1 MEPLPG
7 LFATPMSHE
16 LLVAARMGDMSV
28 LGGNDSLL
36 QVTAERNTVLHI
48 AAKLGHTNF
57 ATRAL
62 IRHPF
67 LLMIQNRQGDTP
79 LHCAARAGHT
89 PMVDVFIPHPPRRG
103 DPERRLPDM
112 VNNVGNTAL
121 HEAARNGH
129 DSFVEELMAK
139 APGVSAVTNNVNGVS
154 PLYMAVESGS
164 ASIVRRL
171 LAATEAS
178 CDGPNG
184 RTALHS
190 AVLRSHLYWWIP
202 QPFPTSSDLSA
213 VEITRMLLQQRAS
226 LTRKA
231 DAAGLVPLH
240 FAAARGDL
248 EMVRLL
254 VQNDESTAYLRDNGG
269 SSAIHVAASFGH
281 VNVIKHL
288 TETCPG
294 CTEVRDGEG
303 GNFFHVAISK
313 RREQVVRFV
322 ATSPRLTDLLNEPDS
337 DGNAPLHRAIIS
349 RDMPIIQML
358 SSSPSVKLSATNNR
372 GQTALD
378 VALSNARNR
387 LEIKM
392 FKVVIDLTN
401 KGYGPS
407 GRPKGHGRREES
419 KEIAD
424 SKHAVDQKSKVE
436 EKNYKEIADSLP
448 VVAALITTVTFT
460 AAFTLSG
467 SFERDRSDDESIY
480 RRIRGIA
487 FVVFLISD
495 ALAMISSICV
505 PFLVIYVRVGTPV
518 TQVYSLTLSEILVQ
532 VAFIGFKAAFVSGV
546 CVLIADHYMWLT
558 ILIGLVILLSA
569 AALKRKILP
578 FYPYL
583 CWLTRGSEFQI
594 IYISLMIARQR
605 LIRIAN
611 YELAV
616 DFIKFPG
623 VWGFSITKN
632 PEQYPS
638 EG

>member
-16 LLVAARMGDMSV
+16 LLVAARTGDMSV

-57 ATRAL
+57 ATGVL
-62 IRHPF
+62 IRQPF
-67 LLMIQNRQGDTP
+67 LLMIQNGQGDPP

-103 DPERRLPDM
+103 DPERRLPYM
-112 VNNVGNTAL
+112 GNNVGNTAL
-121 HEAARNGH
+121 HEAALNGH

-190 AVLRSHLYWWIP
+190 AVLRSHP
-202 QPFPTSSDLSA
+202 
-213 VEITRMLLQQRAS
+213 VEITRMLLQPRGS

-248 EMVRLL
+248 ETVRLL
-254 VQNDESTAYLRDNGG
+254 LQNDPSTAYLRDNGG
-269 SSAIHVAASFGH
+269 ASAIHLAASFGH

-288 TETCPG
+288 IETCSG

-303 GNFFHVAISK
+303 SNFFHVAISK

-337 DGNAPLHRAIIS
+337 DGNTPLHRAIIS

-378 VALSNARNR
+378 VALSNTRNR
-387 LEIKM
+387 LVIKM
-392 FKVVIDLTN
+392 FKVVINLTN
-401 KGYGPS
+401 KGARFSDPQLLQDMVH
-407 GRPKGHGRREES
+407 PVDQKGTVEKKNH

-424 SKHAVDQKSKVE
+424 SKHTVHTVDQKSKVE

-532 VAFIGFKAAFVSGV
+532 VAFIGFKAAFASGV

-558 ILIGLVILLSA
+558 ILICLVILLSA
-569 AALKRKILP
+569 MALKRKILP

-594 IYISLMIARQR
+594 IYISLMIARHK

-611 YELAV
+611 YELAI

-623 VWGFSITKN
+623 VWGFSITKF
-632 PEQYPS
+632 
-638 EG
+638 

>member
-1 MEPLPG
+1 MEPIPC
-7 LFATPMSHE
+7 LFSTPMSHE
-16 LLVAARMGDMSV
+16 LLVAARTGDVSV

-57 ATRAL
+57 ASIAL
-62 IRHPF
+62 IRQPF
-67 LLMIQNRQGDTP
+67 LLTIQNRQGDTP

-103 DPERRLPDM
+103 DPERRLPYM

-129 DSFVEELMAK
+129 DSFVEELMAR
-139 APGVSAVTNNVNGVS
+139 APGESAATNNVNGVS
-154 PLYMAVESGS
+154 ALYMAVESGS

-190 AVLRSHLYWWIP
+190 AVLRSSP
-202 QPFPTSSDLSA
+202 

-254 VQNDESTAYLRDNGG
+254 LQNDASTAYLRDNGG
-269 SSAIHVAASFGH
+269 ASAIHVAASFGH

-288 TETCPG
+288 IETCPG
-294 CTEVRDGEG
+294 CSEVRDGEG
-303 GNFFHVAISK
+303 SNFFHVAISK

-337 DGNAPLHRAIIS
+337 DGNTPLHRAIIS
-349 RDMPIIQML
+349 RDMAIIQIL

-378 VALSNARNR
+378 VALSNTRNR
-387 LEIKM
+387 LVIKM

-401 KGYGPS
+401 KGARFSDPQLLQDTIH
-407 GRPKGHGRREES
+407 PVDQKGTVEEKNH

-424 SKHAVDQKSKVE
+424 SKHTGDQKSKFE

-460 AAFTLSG
+460 AAFTLSR
-467 SFERDRSDDESIY
+467 SFERDRSDDGSVY

-505 PFLVIYVRVGTPV
+505 PFLVIYVRVGTSV
-518 TQVYSLTLSEILVQ
+518 TQVYSLTLSEILLQ
-532 VAFIGFKAAFVSGV
+532 VAFIGFKAAFASGV

-558 ILIGLVILLSA
+558 SLICLVILLSA
-569 AALKRKILP
+569 MALKRKILP

-583 CWLTRGSEFQI
+583 CWLTRGMD
-594 IYISLMIARQR
+594 L
-605 LIRIAN
+605 
-611 YELAV
+611 
-616 DFIKFPG
+616 IKFPG
-623 VWGFSITKN
+623 VWGFSITK
-632 PEQYPS
+632 S
-638 EG
+638 

>member
-1 MEPLPG
+1 MEPLPC
-7 LFATPMSHE
+7 LFSTPMSHE
-16 LLVAARMGDMSV
+16 LLVAARTGDVSV

-36 QVTAERNTVLHI
+36 QVTTERNTVLHI

-57 ATRAL
+57 ASIAL
-62 IRHPF
+62 IRQPF
-67 LLMIQNRQGDTP
+67 LLTIQNRQGDTP

-103 DPERRLPDM
+103 DPERRLPYM

-129 DSFVEELMAK
+129 DSFVEQLMAR
-139 APGVSAVTNNVNGVS
+139 APGESAATNNVNGVS

-190 AVLRSHLYWWIP
+190 AVLRSSP
-202 QPFPTSSDLSA
+202 
-213 VEITRMLLQQRAS
+213 VEITRMLLQQRGS

-231 DAAGLVPLH
+231 DAAGFVPLH

-254 VQNDESTAYLRDNGG
+254 LQNDASTAYLRDNGG
-269 SSAIHVAASFGH
+269 ASAIHVAASFGH

-288 TETCPG
+288 IETCPG
-294 CTEVRDGEG
+294 CSEVRDGEG

-337 DGNAPLHRAIIS
+337 DGNTPLHRAIIS

-378 VALSNARNR
+378 VALSNTRNR
-387 LEIKM
+387 LVIKM

-401 KGYGPS
+401 KGARFSDPQLLQDTIH
-407 GRPKGHGRREES
+407 PVDQKGTVEEKNH

-424 SKHAVDQKSKVE
+424 SKHTEDQKSKFE

-460 AAFTLSG
+460 AAFTLSR
-467 SFERDRSDDESIY
+467 SFERDRSDDGSVY

-505 PFLVIYVRVGTPV
+505 PFLVIYVRVGTSV

-532 VAFIGFKAAFVSGV
+532 VAFIGFKAAFASGV

-558 ILIGLVILLSA
+558 ILICLLILFSA
-569 AALKRKILP
+569 MALKRKILP

-594 IYISLMIARQR
+594 IYISLMIARYR

-616 DFIKFPG
+616 DLIKFPG
-623 VWGFSITKN
+623 VWGFSITK
-632 PEQYPS
+632 S
-638 EG
+638 

>member
-1 MEPLPG
+1 MEPIPC
-7 LFATPMSHE
+7 LFSTPMSHE
-16 LLVAARMGDMSV
+16 LLVAARTGDVSV
-28 LGGNDSLL
+28 LGGNDSLV

-57 ATRAL
+57 ASIAL
-62 IRHPF
+62 IRQPF
-67 LLMIQNRQGDTP
+67 LLTIQNRQGDTP

-103 DPERRLPDM
+103 DPERRLPYM

-121 HEAARNGH
+121 HEAALNGH
-129 DSFVEELMAK
+129 DSFVEELMTK

-190 AVLRSHLYWWIP
+190 AVLRSSP
-202 QPFPTSSDLSA
+202 

-254 VQNDESTAYLRDNGG
+254 LQNDASTAYLRDNGG
-269 SSAIHVAASFGH
+269 ASAIHVAASFGH

-288 TETCPG
+288 IETCSG

-303 GNFFHVAISK
+303 SNFFHVAISK

-337 DGNAPLHRAIIS
+337 DGNTPLHRAIIS

-372 GQTALD
+372 GQSALD
-378 VALSNARNR
+378 VALSNTRNR
-387 LEIKM
+387 LGIKM
-392 FKVVIDLTN
+392 VLLVFAVQAPS
-401 KGYGPS
+401 GHGPS
-407 GRPKGHGRREES
+407 DQKGTVEEKNH

-424 SKHAVDQKSKVE
+424 SRHTVHTVDQTSKVE

-448 VVAALITTVTFT
+448 VVAALITTATFT
-460 AAFTLSG
+460 AAFTLSS
-467 SFERDRSDDESIY
+467 SFKMDRSDYGSIY
-480 RRIRGIA
+480 MRIRGIA
-487 FVVFLISD
+487 FVVFLIFD
-495 ALAMISSICV
+495 ALAMITAICV
-505 PFLVIYVRVGTPV
+505 PFLVIFVRVGTPV
-518 TQVYSLTLSEILVQ
+518 TQVNCLTLSEILLQ
-532 VAFIGFKAAFVSGV
+532 VAFIGFTVAFASGV
-546 CVLIADHYMWLT
+546 CVLLADHWLI
-558 ILIGLVILLSA
+558 ILIWLVILLSIPI
-569 AALKRKILP
+569 LKRRILP
-578 FYPYL
+578 YYPYL
-583 CWLTRGSEFQI
+583 CRLTRGSEFQI
-594 IYISLMIARQR
+594 IYARLMIARHR

-623 VWGFSITKN
+623 VWGFSITK
-632 PEQYPS
+632 S
-638 EG
+638 

>member
-16 LLVAARMGDMSV
+16 LLVAARTGDMSV

-48 AAKLGHTNF
+48 AAKLGHTDF
-57 ATRAL
+57 ATGAL
-62 IRHPF
+62 SRQPF
-67 LLMIQNRQGDTP
+67 FLVIQNGQGDTP

-103 DPERRLPDM
+103 DPERQLPYM

-121 HEAARNGH
+121 HEAALNGH

-190 AVLRSHLYWWIP
+190 AVLRSHP
-202 QPFPTSSDLSA
+202 
-213 VEITRMLLQQRAS
+213 VEITKMLLRQRGS

-254 VQNDESTAYLRDNGG
+254 LQNDPSTAYLRDNGG
-269 SSAIHVAASFGH
+269 ASAIHVAASFGH

-288 TETCPG
+288 IETCHG

-322 ATSPRLTDLLNEPDS
+322 ATSPSLTDLLNEPDS
-337 DGNAPLHRAIIS
+337 DGNTPLHRAIIS

-358 SSSPSVKLSATNNR
+358 SSSPSVKLSATNNH

-378 VALSNARNR
+378 VALSNTRNR

-401 KGYGPS
+401 KGARFSDPQLLQDMVHPVGQ
-407 GRPKGHGRREES
+407 KGTVEEKNK

-424 SKHAVDQKSKVE
+424 STHTVDQKSKVE

-558 ILIGLVILLSA
+558 ILICLVILLSA
-569 AALKRKILP
+569 TALKRRILP

-594 IYISLMIARQR
+594 IYISLMIARYK

-611 YELAV
+611 YELAI

-623 VWGFSITKN
+623 VWGFSITKF
-632 PEQYPS
+632 
-638 EG
+638 

>member
-1 MEPLPG
+1 MEPLRG
-7 LFATPMSHE
+7 LLATPMSPK
-16 LLVAARMGDMSV
+16 LLVAARTDDTSV
-28 LGGNDSLL
+28 LGRSDSLL
-36 QVTAERNTVLHI
+36 QVTAEWNTVLHI
-48 AAKLGHTNF
+48 AAKLGHTSF
-57 ATRAL
+57 ATTAL
-62 IRHPF
+62 IQQPL

-89 PMVDVFIPHPPRRG
+89 PLVDVFIPHRPRRG
-103 DPERRLPDM
+103 DPERRLPYT
-112 VNNVGNTAL
+112 VNNVGNSAL

-129 DSFVEELMAK
+129 ASFVEELMARV
-139 APGVSAVTNNVNGVS
+139 PGVLAVTNNVNDVS

-171 LAATEAS
+171 LAAPEAS

-190 AVLRSHLYWWIP
+190 A
-202 QPFPTSSDLSA
+202 
-213 VEITRMLLQQRAS
+213 QRGS

-231 DAAGLVPLH
+231 DTAGLVPLH

-254 VQNDESTAYLRDNGG
+254 LENDASTAYLRDNGG
-269 SSAIHVAASFGH
+269 ASAIHVAASFGH
-281 VNVIKHL
+281 VNVIEHL
-288 TETCPG
+288 IETCPG

-303 GNFFHVAISK
+303 SNFFHVAISK
-313 RREQVVRFV
+313 RRDQVVRFV
-322 ATSPRLTDLLNEPDS
+322 ATSPRLTDLLNEPDW
-337 DGNAPLHRAIIS
+337 DGNTPLHRAIGS
-349 RDMPIIQML
+349 RDMAIMKML
-358 SSSPSVKLSATNNR
+358 SSSPSVRLSATNNR

-378 VALSNARNR
+378 V
-387 LEIKM
+387 
-392 FKVVIDLTN
+392 VIDLTN
-401 KGYGPS
+401 KGARFSDPQLLQDMVH
-407 GRPKGHGRREES
+407 PVDQKGTAEEKNH

-424 SKHAVDQKSKVE
+424 SKHAVHTVDQKSKVE

-460 AAFTLSG
+460 AAFTLSR
-467 SFERDRSDDESIY
+467 SFETDRSDDGSIY

-518 TQVYSLTLSEILVQ
+518 TQVYSLTLSEILLQ
-532 VAFIGFKAAFVSGV
+532 VAFIGFKAAFASGV

-558 ILIGLVILLSA
+558 ILICFVVLLSA
-569 AALKRKILP
+569 IALKRKILP

-594 IYISLMIARQR
+594 IYISLMIARHR

-611 YELAV
+611 YELAI

-623 VWGFSITKN
+623 VWGFSITKL
-632 PEQYPS
+632 
-638 EG
+638 

>member
-1 MEPLPG
+1 
-7 LFATPMSHE
+7 MSHE
-16 LLVAARMGDMSV
+16 LLVAARTGDMTV

-57 ATRAL
+57 ASIAL
-62 IRHPF
+62 IRQPF
-67 LLMIQNRQGDTP
+67 LLTIQNRQGDTP

-103 DPERRLPDM
+103 DPERRLPYM

-129 DSFVEELMAK
+129 DSFVEELMAR
-139 APGVSAVTNNVNGVS
+139 APGESAATNNVNGVS

-190 AVLRSHLYWWIP
+190 AVLRSSP
-202 QPFPTSSDLSA
+202 
-213 VEITRMLLQQRAS
+213 VEITRMLLQQRGS

-254 VQNDESTAYLRDNGG
+254 LQNDPSTAYLRDNGG
-269 SSAIHVAASFGH
+269 ASAIHLAARFGH

-288 TETCPG
+288 IETCHG

-322 ATSPRLTDLLNEPDS
+322 ATSPRLTDLMNEPDS
-337 DGNAPLHRAIIS
+337 DGNTPLHRAIIS
-349 RDMPIIQML
+349 RGMPIIQIL

-378 VALSNARNR
+378 VALSIARNR

-401 KGYGPS
+401 KGARFSDPQLLDDMVH
-407 GRPKGHGRREES
+407 PVDQKGTVEKKNK

-424 SKHAVDQKSKVE
+424 SKRTVDQKSKVE

-480 RRIRGIA
+480 RLIRGIA

-518 TQVYSLTLSEILVQ
+518 TQVYSLTLSEILLQ
-532 VAFIGFKAAFVSGV
+532 VAFIGFKAAFASGV
-546 CVLIADHYMWLT
+546 CVLIADDYMWLT
-558 ILIGLVILLSA
+558 PLICLVILLSA
-569 AALKRKILP
+569 TALKRRILP
-578 FYPYL
+578 YYPYL

-594 IYISLMIARQR
+594 IYARLMIARYR

-616 DFIKFPG
+616 DLIKFPG
-623 VWGFSITKN
+623 VWGFSITK
-632 PEQYPS
+632 S
-638 EG
+638 

>member
-16 LLVAARMGDMSV
+16 LLVAARTGDMSV

-48 AAKLGHTNF
+48 AAKLGHTDF

-62 IRHPF
+62 SRQPF
-67 LLMIQNRQGDTP
+67 FLVIQNGQGDTP

-103 DPERRLPDM
+103 DPERRLPYM

-121 HEAARNGH
+121 HEAALNGH

-190 AVLRSHLYWWIP
+190 AVLRSSP
-202 QPFPTSSDLSA
+202 

-254 VQNDESTAYLRDNGG
+254 LQNDASTAYLRDNGG
-269 SSAIHVAASFGH
+269 ASAIHVAASFGH

-288 TETCPG
+288 IETCSG

-303 GNFFHVAISK
+303 SNFFHVAISK

-337 DGNAPLHRAIIS
+337 DGNTPLHRAIIS
-349 RDMPIIQML
+349 RDMAIIQML

-378 VALSNARNR
+378 VALSNTRNR
-387 LEIKM
+387 LVIKM

-401 KGYGPS
+401 KGARFSDPQLLQDMVH
-407 GRPKGHGRREES
+407 PVDQKGTVEEKNK

-518 TQVYSLTLSEILVQ
+518 TQVYSLTLSEILLQ
-532 VAFIGFKAAFVSGV
+532 VAFIGFKAAFASGV

-558 ILIGLVILLSA
+558 ILICLVILFSA
-569 AALKRKILP
+569 MALKRKILP

-594 IYISLMIARQR
+594 IYISLMIARHK

-611 YELAV
+611 YELAI

-623 VWGFSITKN
+623 VWGFSITKF
-632 PEQYPS
+632 
-638 EG
+638 

>member
-1 MEPLPG
+1 MEPLRG
-7 LFATPMSHE
+7 LLATPMSPK
-16 LLVAARMGDMSV
+16 LLVAARTDDTSV
-28 LGGNDSLL
+28 LGRSDSLL
-36 QVTAERNTVLHI
+36 QVTAEWNTVLHI
-48 AAKLGHTNF
+48 AAKLGHTGF
-57 ATRAL
+57 ATTAL
-62 IRHPF
+62 IQQPL

-89 PMVDVFIPHPPRRG
+89 PLVDVFIPHPPRRG
-103 DPERRLPDM
+103 DPERRLPYT
-112 VNNVGNTAL
+112 VNNVGNSAL

-129 DSFVEELMAK
+129 ASFVEELMARV
-139 APGVSAVTNNVNGVS
+139 PGVLAVTNNVNDVS

-171 LAATEAS
+171 LAAPEAS

-190 AVLRSHLYWWIP
+190 AVLRGSRKSIDRSH
-202 QPFPTSSDLSA
+202 QPSLSNC
-213 VEITRMLLQQRAS
+213 TQRGS

-231 DAAGLVPLH
+231 DTAGLVPLH

-254 VQNDESTAYLRDNGG
+254 LENDASTAYLRDNGG
-269 SSAIHVAASFGH
+269 ASAIHVAASFGH
-281 VNVIKHL
+281 VNVIEHL
-288 TETCPG
+288 IETCPG

-303 GNFFHVAISK
+303 SNFFHVAISK
-313 RREQVVRFV
+313 RRDQVVRFV
-322 ATSPRLTDLLNEPDS
+322 ATSPRLTDLLNETDW
-337 DGNAPLHRAIIS
+337 DGNTPLHRAIGS
-349 RDMPIIQML
+349 RDMAIMKML
-358 SSSPSVKLSATNNR
+358 SSSPSVRLSATNNR

-378 VALSNARNR
+378 VLSSTWF
-387 LEIKM
+387 LQ

-401 KGYGPS
+401 KGARFSDPQLLQDMVH
-407 GRPKGHGRREES
+407 PVDQKGTAEEKNH

-424 SKHAVDQKSKVE
+424 SKHAVHTVDQKSKVE

-460 AAFTLSG
+460 AAFTLSR
-467 SFERDRSDDESIY
+467 SFETDRSDDGSIY

-518 TQVYSLTLSEILVQ
+518 TQVYSLTLSEILLQ
-532 VAFIGFKAAFVSGV
+532 VAFIGFKAAFASGV

-558 ILIGLVILLSA
+558 ILICFVVLLSA
-569 AALKRKILP
+569 IALKRKILP

-594 IYISLMIARQR
+594 IYISLMIARHR

-611 YELAV
+611 YELAI

-623 VWGFSITKN
+623 VWGFSITKL
-632 PEQYPS
+632 
-638 EG
+638 

>member
-16 LLVAARMGDMSV
+16 LLVAARTGDISV
-28 LGGNDSLL
+28 LGGSDSLL

-48 AAKLGHTNF
+48 AAKLGHTDF

-62 IRHPF
+62 SRQPF
-67 LLMIQNRQGDTP
+67 FLVIQNGQGDTP

-103 DPERRLPDM
+103 DPERRLPYM

-154 PLYMAVESGS
+154 PLYMAVETGS

-190 AVLRSHLYWWIP
+190 AVLRSHP
-202 QPFPTSSDLSA
+202 

-254 VQNDESTAYLRDNGG
+254 LQNDASTAYLRDNGG
-269 SSAIHVAASFGH
+269 ASAIHVAASFGH

-288 TETCPG
+288 IETCHG

-313 RREQVVRFV
+313 RRKQVVRFV
-322 ATSPRLTDLLNEPDS
+322 ATSPSLTDLLNEPDS
-337 DGNAPLHRAIIS
+337 DGNTPLHRAIIS

-392 FKVVIDLTN
+392 VRTFN
-401 KGYGPS
+401 PS
-407 GRPKGHGRREES
+407 PL
-419 KEIAD
+419 
-424 SKHAVDQKSKVE
+424 KHTVDQKSKFE

-505 PFLVIYVRVGTPV
+505 PFLVIYVR
-518 TQVYSLTLSEILVQ
+518 
-532 VAFIGFKAAFVSGV
+532 
-546 CVLIADHYMWLT
+546 
-558 ILIGLVILLSA
+558 
-569 AALKRKILP
+569 
-578 FYPYL
+578 
-583 CWLTRGSEFQI
+583 
-594 IYISLMIARQR
+594 
-605 LIRIAN
+605 
-611 YELAV
+611 
-616 DFIKFPG
+616 
-623 VWGFSITKN
+623 
-632 PEQYPS
+632 
-638 EG
+638 

>member
-1 MEPLPG
+1 
-7 LFATPMSHE
+7 MSHE
-16 LLVAARMGDMSV
+16 LLVAARTGDMSV

-48 AAKLGHTNF
+48 AAKLGHTDF

-62 IRHPF
+62 SRQPF
-67 LLMIQNRQGDTP
+67 FLVIQNGQGDTP

-103 DPERRLPDM
+103 DPERRLPYM

-121 HEAARNGH
+121 HEAALNGH

-190 AVLRSHLYWWIP
+190 AVLRSHP
-202 QPFPTSSDLSA
+202 
-213 VEITRMLLQQRAS
+213 VEITKMLLRQRGS

-248 EMVRLL
+248 EMVGLL
-254 VQNDESTAYLRDNGG
+254 LQNDESTAYLRDNGG
-269 SSAIHVAASFGH
+269 ASAIHVAASFGH

-288 TETCPG
+288 IQTCHG

-322 ATSPRLTDLLNEPDS
+322 ATSPSLTDLLNEPDS
-337 DGNAPLHRAIIS
+337 NGNTPLHRAIIS

-378 VALSNARNR
+378 VALSNTRNR

-401 KGYGPS
+401 KGARFSDPQLLEDMVH
-407 GRPKGHGRREES
+407 PVDQKGTVEEKNK

-424 SKHAVDQKSKVE
+424 SKHTVDQKSKVE

-467 SFERDRSDDESIY
+467 SFERDRSDDDSIY

-558 ILIGLVILLSA
+558 ILICLVILLSA
-569 AALKRKILP
+569 TALKRRILP

-594 IYISLMIARQR
+594 IYISLMIARYK

-611 YELAV
+611 YELAI

-623 VWGFSITKN
+623 VWGFSITKF
-632 PEQYPS
+632 
-638 EG
+638 

>member
-1 MEPLPG
+1 
-7 LFATPMSHE
+7 
-16 LLVAARMGDMSV
+16 
-28 LGGNDSLL
+28 GGNDSLL

-57 ATRAL
+57 ASIAL
-62 IRHPF
+62 IRQPF
-67 LLMIQNRQGDTP
+67 LLTIQNRQGDTP

-103 DPERRLPDM
+103 DPERNNSLLQVTAERNTVLHIAAKLGHTDFATRALSRQPFFLVIQNGQGDTPLHCAARAGHTPMVDVFIPHPPRRGDPERRLPYM

-121 HEAARNGH
+121 HEAALNGH

-139 APGVSAVTNNVNGVS
+139 APGVSA
-154 PLYMAVESGS
+154 
-164 ASIVRRL
+164 
-171 LAATEAS
+171 
-178 CDGPNG
+178 
-184 RTALHS
+184 
-190 AVLRSHLYWWIP
+190 
-202 QPFPTSSDLSA
+202 
-213 VEITRMLLQQRAS
+213 
-226 LTRKA
+226 A

-254 VQNDESTAYLRDNGG
+254 LQNDPSTAYVRDNGG
-269 SSAIHVAASFGH
+269 ASAIHVAASFGH
-281 VNVIKHL
+281 VNVIKYL
-288 TETCPG
+288 IETCPG

-337 DGNAPLHRAIIS
+337 DGNTPLHRAIIS
-349 RDMPIIQML
+349 RDMAIIQML
-358 SSSPSVKLSATNNR
+358 SSSPSVKLSASNNR

-378 VALSNARNR
+378 VALSNTRNR
-387 LEIKM
+387 LVIKM

-401 KGYGPS
+401 KGARFSDPQLLQDMVH
-407 GRPKGHGRREES
+407 PVDQKGTVEEKNH

-424 SKHAVDQKSKVE
+424 SKHRVHTVVQKSKVE

-518 TQVYSLTLSEILVQ
+518 TQVYSLTLSEILLQ
-532 VAFIGFKAAFVSGV
+532 VAFIGFKAAFASGV

-558 ILIGLVILLSA
+558 ILICLVILLSA
-569 AALKRKILP
+569 MALKRKILP

-594 IYISLMIARQR
+594 IYISLMIARHK

-611 YELAV
+611 YEIAI

-623 VWGFSITKN
+623 VWGFSITKF
-632 PEQYPS
+632 
-638 EG
+638 

>member
-16 LLVAARMGDMSV
+16 LLVAARTGDMTV

-57 ATRAL
+57 ASIAL
-62 IRHPF
+62 IRQPF
-67 LLMIQNRQGDTP
+67 LLTIQNRQGDTP

-103 DPERRLPDM
+103 DPERRLPYM

-129 DSFVEELMAK
+129 DSFVEELMAR
-139 APGVSAVTNNVNGVS
+139 APGESAATNNVNGVS

-190 AVLRSHLYWWIP
+190 AVLRSSP
-202 QPFPTSSDLSA
+202 
-213 VEITRMLLQQRAS
+213 VEITRMLLQQRGS

-254 VQNDESTAYLRDNGG
+254 LQNDPSTAYLRDNGG
-269 SSAIHVAASFGH
+269 ASAIHLAARFGH

-288 TETCPG
+288 IETCHG

-322 ATSPRLTDLLNEPDS
+322 ATSPRLTDLMNEPDS
-337 DGNAPLHRAIIS
+337 DGNTPLHRAIIS
-349 RDMPIIQML
+349 RGMPIIQIL

-378 VALSNARNR
+378 VALSIARNR

-401 KGYGPS
+401 KGARFSDPQLLDDMVH
-407 GRPKGHGRREES
+407 PVDQKGTVEKKNK

-424 SKHAVDQKSKVE
+424 SKRTVDQKSKVE

-480 RRIRGIA
+480 RLIRGIA

-518 TQVYSLTLSEILVQ
+518 TQVYSLTLSEILLQ
-532 VAFIGFKAAFVSGV
+532 VAFIGFKAAFASGV
-546 CVLIADHYMWLT
+546 CVLIADDYMWLT
-558 ILIGLVILLSA
+558 PLICLVILLSA
-569 AALKRKILP
+569 TALKRRILP
-578 FYPYL
+578 YYPYL

-594 IYISLMIARQR
+594 IYARLMIARYR

-616 DFIKFPG
+616 DLIKFPG
-623 VWGFSITKN
+623 VWGFSITK
-632 PEQYPS
+632 S
-638 EG
+638 

>member
-1 MEPLPG
+1 MEPIPC
-7 LFATPMSHE
+7 LFSTPMSHE
-16 LLVAARMGDMSV
+16 LLVAARTGDVSV
-28 LGGNDSLL
+28 LGGNDSLP

-57 ATRAL
+57 ASIAL
-62 IRHPF
+62 IRQPF
-67 LLMIQNRQGDTP
+67 LLTIQNLQGDTP

-103 DPERRLPDM
+103 DPQRRLPYM

-129 DSFVEELMAK
+129 DSFVEELMAN

-190 AVLRSHLYWWIP
+190 AVLRSSP
-202 QPFPTSSDLSA
+202 

-254 VQNDESTAYLRDNGG
+254 LQNDESTAYLRDNGG

-337 DGNAPLHRAIIS
+337 DGNTPLHRAIIS
-349 RDMPIIQML
+349 RDMAIIQML

-378 VALSNARNR
+378 VALSNTRNR
-387 LEIKM
+387 L

-401 KGYGPS
+401 KGARFSDPQLLQDMVHPVDQAGTV
-407 GRPKGHGRREES
+407 EEKNH

-424 SKHAVDQKSKVE
+424 SKHTVDQESKVE

-448 VVAALITTVTFT
+448 VVAALITTATFT
-460 AAFTLSG
+460 AAFTLSS
-467 SFERDRSDDESIY
+467 SFKRDRSDYGSIY
-480 RRIRGIA
+480 MRIRGIA
-487 FVVFLISD
+487 FVVFLIFD
-495 ALAMISSICV
+495 ALAMITAICV

-518 TQVYSLTLSEILVQ
+518 IQVNCLTLSEILLQ
-532 VAFIGFKAAFVSGV
+532 VAFIGFTVAFASGV
-546 CVLIADHYMWLT
+546 CVLLADHWLI
-558 ILIGLVILLSA
+558 ILIWLVILLFIPI
-569 AALKRKILP
+569 LKRRIIP

-594 IYISLMIARQR
+594 IYARLMIARHR

-611 YELAV
+611 YELAI

-623 VWGFSITKN
+623 VWGFSITKF
-632 PEQYPS
+632 
-638 EG
+638 

>member
-1 MEPLPG
+1 
-7 LFATPMSHE
+7 MSHE
-16 LLVAARMGDMSV
+16 LLVAARTGDMSV

-48 AAKLGHTNF
+48 AAKLGHTDF

-62 IRHPF
+62 SRQPF
-67 LLMIQNRQGDTP
+67 LLTIQNRQGDTP

-89 PMVDVFIPHPPRRG
+89 TMVDVFIPHPPGRG
-103 DPERRLPDM
+103 DPERRLPYM

-129 DSFVEELMAK
+129 DSFVEQLMAR
-139 APGVSAVTNNVNGVS
+139 APGESAATNNVNGVS

-190 AVLRSHLYWWIP
+190 AVLRSSP
-202 QPFPTSSDLSA
+202 

-254 VQNDESTAYLRDNGG
+254 LQNDESTAYLRDNGG
-269 SSAIHVAASFGH
+269 ASAIHVAASFGH

-288 TETCPG
+288 IETCHG

-322 ATSPRLTDLLNEPDS
+322 ATSPSLTDLLNEPDS
-337 DGNAPLHRAIIS
+337 DGNTPLHRAIIS

-378 VALSNARNR
+378 VALSNTRNR

-401 KGYGPS
+401 KGAQFSDPQLLEDMVH
-407 GRPKGHGRREES
+407 PVDQKGTVEEKNQ

-424 SKHAVDQKSKVE
+424 SKHTVDQKSKVE

-480 RRIRGIA
+480 RCIRGIA

-558 ILIGLVILLSA
+558 ILICLVILLSA
-569 AALKRKILP
+569 TALKRRILP

-594 IYISLMIARQR
+594 IYISLMIARYK

-611 YELAV
+611 YELAI

-623 VWGFSITKN
+623 VWGFSITKF
-632 PEQYPS
+632 
-638 EG
+638 

>member
-16 LLVAARMGDMSV
+16 LLAAARTGDVSV

-62 IRHPF
+62 IRQPF
-67 LLMIQNRQGDTP
+67 LLMMQNRQGDTP

-103 DPERRLPDM
+103 DPERRLPYM
-112 VNNVGNTAL
+112 ANNVGNTAL

-129 DSFVEELMAK
+129 DSFVEELMAR
-139 APGVSAVTNNVNGVS
+139 APGASAVTNNVNGVS

-164 ASIVRRL
+164 ATMVRRL
-171 LAATEAS
+171 LAAAEAS

-190 AVLRSHLYWWIP
+190 AVLRSYP
-202 QPFPTSSDLSA
+202 
-213 VEITRMLLQQRAS
+213 VEITSMLLEQRGS

-248 EMVRLL
+248 EMVSLL
-254 VQNDESTAYLRDNGG
+254 LENDASTAYLRDNGG
-269 SSAIHVAASFGH
+269 ASAIHVAASFGH

-288 TETCPG
+288 IKTCPG

-303 GNFFHVAISK
+303 SNFFHVAISK
-313 RREQVVRFV
+313 KREQVIRFV

-337 DGNAPLHRAIIS
+337 DGNTPLHRAIIS
-349 RDMPIIQML
+349 RDMAIIQML

-378 VALSNARNR
+378 VALSNTRNR
-387 LEIKM
+387 LVIKM

-401 KGYGPS
+401 KGARFSDPQLL
-407 GRPKGHGRREES
+407 RDMVHPVDQKGTVEEKNH
-419 KEIAD
+419 KEMAD
-424 SKHAVDQKSKVE
+424 SKRTVHTVDQKSKVE

-460 AAFTLSG
+460 AAFTLSR
-467 SFERDRSDDESIY
+467 SFERDRSDDGSIY
-480 RRIRGIA
+480 MRIRGFA

-518 TQVYSLTLSEILVQ
+518 TQVYSLTLSEILLQ
-532 VAFIGFKAAFVSGV
+532 VAFIGFKVAFASGV

-558 ILIGLVILLSA
+558 ILICLVILLSA
-569 AALKRKILP
+569 TALKRKILP

-594 IYISLMIARQR
+594 IYISLMIARHR
-605 LIRIAN
+605 VIRIAN

-623 VWGFSITKN
+623 VWGFSITKF
-632 PEQYPS
+632 
-638 EG
+638 

>member
-1 MEPLPG
+1 MEPLRG
-7 LFATPMSHE
+7 LLATPMSPK
-16 LLVAARMGDMSV
+16 LLVAARTDDTSV
-28 LGGNDSLL
+28 LGRSDSLL
-36 QVTAERNTVLHI
+36 QVTAEWNTVLHI
-48 AAKLGHTNF
+48 AAKLGHTSF
-57 ATRAL
+57 ATTAL
-62 IRHPF
+62 IQQPL

-89 PMVDVFIPHPPRRG
+89 PLVDVFIPHRPRRG
-103 DPERRLPDM
+103 DPERRLPYT
-112 VNNVGNTAL
+112 VNNVGNSAL

-129 DSFVEELMAK
+129 ASFVEELMARV
-139 APGVSAVTNNVNGVS
+139 PGVLAVTNNVNDVS

-171 LAATEAS
+171 LAAPEAS

-190 AVLRSHLYWWIP
+190 AVLRGSRKSIDRSH
-202 QPFPTSSDLSA
+202 QPSLSNCTVKSYKHRPNA
-213 VEITRMLLQQRAS
+213 SQRGS

-231 DAAGLVPLH
+231 DTAGLVPLH

-254 VQNDESTAYLRDNGG
+254 LENDASTAYLRDNGG
-269 SSAIHVAASFGH
+269 ASAIHVAASFGH
-281 VNVIKHL
+281 VNVIEHL
-288 TETCPG
+288 IETCPG

-303 GNFFHVAISK
+303 SNFFHVAISK
-313 RREQVVRFV
+313 RRDQVVRFV
-322 ATSPRLTDLLNEPDS
+322 ATSPRLTDLLNEPDW
-337 DGNAPLHRAIIS
+337 DGNTPLHRAIGS
-349 RDMPIIQML
+349 RDMAIMKML
-358 SSSPSVKLSATNNR
+358 SSSPSVRLSATNNR

-378 VALSNARNR
+378 V
-387 LEIKM
+387 
-392 FKVVIDLTN
+392 VIDLTN
-401 KGYGPS
+401 KGARFSDPQLLQDMVH
-407 GRPKGHGRREES
+407 PVDQKGTAEEKNH

-424 SKHAVDQKSKVE
+424 SKHAVHTVDQKSKVE

-460 AAFTLSG
+460 AAFTLSR
-467 SFERDRSDDESIY
+467 SFETDRSDDGSIY

-518 TQVYSLTLSEILVQ
+518 TQVYSLTLSEILLQ
-532 VAFIGFKAAFVSGV
+532 VAFIGFKAAFASGV

-558 ILIGLVILLSA
+558 ILICFVVLLSA
-569 AALKRKILP
+569 IALKRKILP

-594 IYISLMIARQR
+594 IYISLMIARHR

-611 YELAV
+611 YELAI

-623 VWGFSITKN
+623 VWGFSITKL
-632 PEQYPS
+632 
-638 EG
+638 

>member
-1 MEPLPG
+1 MAPLRG
-7 LFATPMSHE
+7 LLATPMSPK
-16 LLVAARMGDMSV
+16 LLVAARTDDTSV
-28 LGGNDSLL
+28 LGGSDSLL
-36 QVTAERNTVLHI
+36 QVTAEWNTVLHI
-48 AAKLGHTNF
+48 AAKLGHTGF
-57 ATRAL
+57 ATTAL
-62 IRHPF
+62 IQQPL

-89 PMVDVFIPHPPRRG
+89 PLVDVFIPHRPRRG
-103 DPERRLPDM
+103 DPERRLPYT
-112 VNNVGNTAL
+112 VNNVGNSAL

-129 DSFVEELMAK
+129 ASFVEELMARV
-139 APGVSAVTNNVNGVS
+139 PGVSAVTNNVNDVS

-171 LAATEAS
+171 LAAPEAS

-190 AVLRSHLYWWIP
+190 A
-202 QPFPTSSDLSA
+202 
-213 VEITRMLLQQRAS
+213 QRGS

-231 DAAGLVPLH
+231 DTAGLVPLH

-254 VQNDESTAYLRDNGG
+254 LENDASTAYLRDNGG
-269 SSAIHVAASFGH
+269 ASAIHVAASFGH
-281 VNVIKHL
+281 VNVIEHL
-288 TETCPG
+288 IETCPG

-303 GNFFHVAISK
+303 SNFFHVAISK
-313 RREQVVRFV
+313 RRDQVVRFV
-322 ATSPRLTDLLNEPDS
+322 ATSPHLTDLLNEPDW
-337 DGNAPLHRAIIS
+337 DGNTPLHRAIVS
-349 RDMPIIQML
+349 RDMAIMKML
-358 SSSPSVKLSATNNR
+358 SSSPSVRLSATNNH

-378 VALSNARNR
+378 
-387 LEIKM
+387 
-392 FKVVIDLTN
+392 VVIDLTN
-401 KGYGPS
+401 KGARFSDPQLLQDMVH
-407 GRPKGHGRREES
+407 PVDQKGTAEEKNH

-424 SKHAVDQKSKVE
+424 SKHAVHTVDQKSKVE

-460 AAFTLSG
+460 AAFTLSR
-467 SFERDRSDDESIY
+467 SFETDRSDDGSIY

-518 TQVYSLTLSEILVQ
+518 TQVYSLTLSEILLQ
-532 VAFIGFKAAFVSGV
+532 VAFIGFKAAFASGV

-558 ILIGLVILLSA
+558 ILICFVVLLSA
-569 AALKRKILP
+569 IALKRKILP

-594 IYISLMIARQR
+594 IYISLMIARHR

-611 YELAV
+611 YELAI

-623 VWGFSITKN
+623 VWGFSITKL
-632 PEQYPS
+632 
-638 EG
+638 